1 MNENAGKELEQL
13 KMKNQKLTQES
24 EQQSAMID
32 DVLKDI
38 GQKTAQ
44 LKVSSR
50 RCILPAG
57 SFQ

>member
-1 MNENAGKELEQL
+1 MNEKAGNELEEM
-13 KMKNQKLTQES
+13 KMKYQKLAEES

-32 DVLKDI
+32 EVVKDI

-50 RCILPAG
+50 RCILPAV